1 MKFLLLISL
10 TYISLCIALKPSTA
24 LKYNTYQYHNHH
36 HYHYHHRH
44 HHILNLIRT
53 IDTIDNTID
62 EKWVEELGK
71 DNAIIRNKVKVAT
84 INGLRGIIATEP
96 SSENDALVTVTAN
109 VALEVTNNRPPT
121 PFPDLCPQ
129 NLWEESL
136 WDQRLAFKLLYEQC
150 QGSQSAKKAWLQ
162 QLPKSFSTPLHWSN
176 TIFLLTQYPTI
187 ESKVKGQKEEWLA
200 FYNKWKGSLP
210 NTSES
215 KKYNSITYDD
225 FTYALEVINSRAF
238 SGPYEGSDAGQ
249 RQGLFL
255 FTGLLTLLWPIL
267 GFGTTEQSLSAAVAV
282 GLSILIR
289 DVFFSR
295 VSGLK
300 RYVVCPYVDFFNHK
314 SSAKSDVS
322 YNYFSNQFELRTQ
335 ATNVGEQVF
344 ISYGKQSNDRLL
356 QYYGFV
362 EEECPYDIYD
372 YGVNILELLLK
383 YADDLAAKVPIP
395 SSPSPQ
401 ERLKKIASALAV
413 IYNYNNYNL

>member
-1 MKFLLLISL
+1 MLLILLLILITLCLSL
-10 TYISLCIALKPSTA
+10 KTKLHNKHLNNHINSRLK
-24 LKYNTYQYHNHH
+24 L
-36 HYHYHHRH
+36 
-44 HHILNLIRT
+44 RT
-53 IDTIDNTID
+53 IDTID
-62 EKWVEELGK
+62 EKWVDELGK

-84 INGLRGIIATEP
+84 INGLRGIIANEP
-96 SSENDALVTVTAN
+96 TSENDALVVVTAN
-109 VALEVTNNRPPT
+109 VALEVTNNRPPS

-129 NLWEESL
+129 SLWEESL
-136 WDQRLAFKLLYEQC
+136 WDQRLAFKLLHELS
-150 QGSQSAKKAWLQ
+150 QGSQSTKKAWLE
-162 QLPKSFSTPLHWSN
+162 QLPKSFSTPLHWNPS
-176 TIFLLTQYPTI
+176 TLKLAQYPSL
-187 ESKVKGQKEEWLA
+187 ESKVTGQKEEWLL
-200 FYNKWKGSLP
+200 FYNKWKESLP
-210 NTSES
+210 TES
-215 KKYNSITYDD
+215 KKYNSITFNE

-255 FTGLLTLLWPIL
+255 FTGILTLVWPLL
-267 GFGTTEQSLSAAVAV
+267 GFGTTEQALSAAIAV

-314 SSAKSDVS
+314 SSAKSEVS

-335 ATNVGEQVF
+335 ATNVGEQVY

-395 SSPSPQ
+395 LSPSPQ
-401 ERLKKIASALAV
+401 ERLQKIALALAV
-413 IYNYNNYNL
+413 ILI

>member
-1 MKFLLLISL
+1 MKMLVMFLILLCYVTYCKSL
-10 TYISLCIALKPSTA
+10 IVTKGRV
-24 LKYNTYQYHNHH
+24 KDHH
-36 HYHYHHRH
+36 VLHLLR
-44 HHILNLIRT
+44 NK
-53 IDTIDNTID
+53 DTIISSID

-71 DNAIIRNKVKVAT
+71 DNSIIRNKVKVAT

-96 SSENDALVTVTAN
+96 TSENDALVTVTST
-109 VALEVTNNRPPT
+109 VALEVTNARPPT
-121 PFPDLCPQ
+121 PFPDFCSQ
-129 NLWEESL
+129 TLWEESL
-136 WDQRLAFKLLYEQC
+136 WDQRLAFKLLYELN
-150 QGSQSAKKAWLQ
+150 QGSQSTKKAWLQ
-162 QLPKSFSTPLHWSN
+162 QLPKSFSTPLHWSSSAL
-176 TIFLLTQYPTI
+176 LLTQYPTL
-187 ESKVKGQKEEWLA
+187 ESKVKGQKEEWLT
-200 FYNKWKGSLP
+200 FYNKWKQSI
-210 NTSES
+210 ES
-215 KKYNSITYDD
+215 TKFNSINYDD
-225 FTYALEVINSRAF
+225 FEYALEVINSRAF

-255 FTGLLTLLWPIL
+255 FTGMLTLLWPIL
-267 GFGTTEQSLSAAVAV
+267 GLGTTEQAISAAIAV
-282 GLSILIR
+282 GISILIR

-362 EEECPYDIYD
+362 EEDCPYDIYD

-401 ERLKKIASALAV
+401 ERLKIIASALAV
-413 IYNYNNYNL
+413 I